1 MRRVVA
7 ASGIALVVL
16 GFLVLVSFW
25 LLWSFLPIVVG
36 FVLFGE
42 ATVVWPRDGSRYE
55 WKRRAAQYACLLL
68 ALAWLVLVRA
78 LFSLF
83 LPRGT
88 LGHLVADGV
97 VPATTYFAYVW
108 LRDRLVRRTTAAS
121 TS

>member
-16 GFLVLVSFW
+16 GFLLFVSVW
-25 LLWSFLPIVVG
+25 LLWPFLLVVVG

-55 WKRRAAQYACLLL
+55 WRRRAGQYACLLL

-78 LFSLF
+78 VLGLF
-83 LPRGT
+83 LPRST

-108 LRDRLVRRTTAAS
+108 LREHLVRRTPAAS
-121 TS
+121 PP

>member
-16 GFLVLVSFW
+16 GFLLLVSFW

-55 WKRRAAQYACLLL
+55 WKRRAGQYACLLL

-78 LFSLF
+78 LLSLL

-97 VPATTYFAYVW
+97 VPVTTYFAYVW
-108 LRDRLVRRTTAAS
+108 LREHLLRRTTAAS